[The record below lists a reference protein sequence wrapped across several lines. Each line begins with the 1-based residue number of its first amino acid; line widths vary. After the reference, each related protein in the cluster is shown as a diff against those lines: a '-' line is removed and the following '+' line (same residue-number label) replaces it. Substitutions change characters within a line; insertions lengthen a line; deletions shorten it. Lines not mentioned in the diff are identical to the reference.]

1 MEEIFKQYG
10 GPIITVM
17 VIVGIIALVA
27 LLLATE
33 GEGGVIHKAFNGLIT
48 KFQKSG
54 EDAIGGTGGTII
66 FNHFF
71 R

>member
-17 VIVGIIALVA
+17 VIVGIIALVSI
-27 LLLATE
+27 LLATD
-33 GEGGVIHKAFNGLIT
+33 GGPINEAFHALIE
-48 KFQKSG
+48 KFQSRG
-54 EDAIGGTGGTII
+54 TEAIEGIDTGGTII
-66 FNHFF
+66 FNSLL